1 MAHQAGFDNVV
12 ASLGTALTPGQVA
25 LLTRYAK
32 RIVLAY
38 DVDAAGEKAGTLGVT
53 ALAELIRQLQSDSTG
68 VKLEDVRVARLPD
81 GKDPD
86 EVVRETPDAWPT
98 IIGAAKPLVEYLIGH
113 HAQRFDL
120 KTPTGR
126 MGFVDA
132 VMPSLRDIDDPLRR
146 DEALLEVRRVS
157 GVEERTLRQVL
168 ERRLAATGPGRA
180 GDQQSRIT
188 ADSVLASP
196 DALPIESI
204 LRAITPVESE
214 LLRLLLL
221 VPDQQL
227 RVVEELGPDQLPSTL
242 ARELFRAIVLQRE
255 SDDQGIHPPFDGA
268 ALLLALDDETAAL
281 ARALYAKSG
290 PDPRTLD
297 AHQLDYEVD
306 RLLLQ
311 LEDDRLRDRS
321 EYNEAAQGEA
331 ERAGD
336 AEAIARLE
344 LEGRQI
350 NEARRSLDRR
360 RDQTRLFRQPSE
372 VTHAR

>member
-1 MAHQAGFDNVV
+1 
-12 ASLGTALTPGQVA
+12 
-25 LLTRYAK
+25 
-32 RIVLAY
+32 
-38 DVDAAGEKAGTLGVT
+38 VT
-53 ALAELIRQLQSDSTG
+53 ALADLIRQLQSDVSG

-86 EVVRETPDAWPT
+86 EVVRESPDTWTNT
-98 IIGAAKPLVEYLIGH
+98 INAAKPLVDYLIGH
-113 HAQRFDL
+113 HAERFDL
-120 KTPTGR
+120 KTSTGR

-146 DEALLEVRRVS
+146 DEALQEVRRVS
-157 GVEERTLRQVL
+157 GVEERVLRQVL

-196 DALPIESI
+196 DALPIEAI

-221 VPDQQL
+221 VPDEQL
-227 RVVEELGPDQLPSTL
+227 RVAEELGPDQLPSTV

-268 ALLLALDDETAAL
+268 ALLLTLDAETAAL

-297 AHQLDYEVD
+297 AYHLDYEIN
-306 RLLLQ
+306 RLLLE
-311 LEDDRLRDRS
+311 LEDDRLRERS

-336 AEAIARLE
+336 VEAIARLE